1 MCSLSITRADATL
14 SGWRTAIS
22 SWAARESKANSA
34 MRSAASLAMP
44 LRQKSGCSRQ
54 PISSGL
60 LRKLSRSSGRSA
72 SRRGVLNA
80 GQYQRHT
87 AACGVDEGP
96 PTGTPPSSPASLNS
110 GNPGRGLFTCC
121 RLATDIAH
129 DFGDLVHCVHTVEML
144 LGNRLQ
150 THASCVQ
157 DDQRLLRG
165 ACGGKGDRFILL

>member
-1 MCSLSITRADATL
+1 MQSPANLEWVAPQAVQVVGKVGFAT
-14 SGWRTAIS
+14 
-22 SWAARESKANSA
+22 
-34 MRSAASLAMP
+34 
-44 LRQKSGCSRQ
+44 
-54 PISSGL
+54 
-60 LRKLSRSSGRSA
+60 
-72 SRRGVLNA
+72 GVLNA
-80 GQYQRHT
+80 ASTSDT

-96 PTGTPPSSPASLNS
+96 PTGTPSSPASLNS

-157 DDQRLLRG
+157 DDQDCSVGLVV
-165 ACGGKGDRFILL
+165 AKGTDLFCYK